1 MSSLSCA
8 SDSSKSD
15 TSAGNADVGTEV
27 VAAGKVVV
35 VVVDVVVAV
44 ALALISGRKKSE
56 K

>member
-15 TSAGNADVGTEV
+15 TSAGNADVGTEIV
-27 VAAGKVVV
+27 SAAKVVV
-35 VVVDVVVAV
+35 VVVVVVAV
-44 ALALISGRKKSE
+44 LLAPISGRKKSE